1 MSRDTNG
8 LQSGSSTELP
18 LLTSGVVAERAD
30 ARRNRL
36 KVLAAA
42 ERLFAERGVAAVS
55 MDDVA
60 AAAGVGKG
68 TLYRRFGDKGGLAI
82 ALLDEQERRLQE
94 DLLHGSPPLGPGAP
108 AAERIAAFVRAYAE
122 FLDQHGDLV
131 LMSESNSVGAR
142 FRGGS
147 YRFWRLHLISLLRE
161 LKVDRP
167 DVRAEL
173 ILAPLGAETYRHL
186 RETAGSTD
194 ALVELLW
201 SATNLG

>member
-1 MSRDTNG
+1 MPRDSNG
-8 LQSGSSTELP
+8 PQSASSTELP
-18 LLTSGVVAERAD
+18 LLTSAAVPERAD

-42 ERLFAERGVAAVS
+42 ELLFAERGVAAVS

-94 DLLHGSPPLGPGAP
+94 DLLQGPPPLGPGAP
-108 AAERIAAFVRAYAE
+108 AAVRIAAFVRAYAE

-147 YRFWRLHLISLLRE
+147 YQFWRLHLVALLRE
-161 LKVDRP
+161 LEVDRP

-173 ILAPLGAETYRHL
+173 ILAPLGAETYRQL
-186 RETAGSTD
+186 RDTAGSTD
-194 ALVELLW
+194 ALVDLLITW
-201 SATNLG
+201 LDSY